1 MVFHSFLLTSY
12 GIQVITGSENFTSKR
27 HLLQVLTWLLAFT
40 ILVTRTA
47 DRKVLA
53 RRPPAV
59 LWTPIFGRNT
69 RKIHLIS
76 HTFTGKR
83 EFWTASFQ
91 CLAKSLADRLDS
103 TMDQELWMGPGQHA
117 TVVASNFC

>member
-27 HLLQVLTWLLAFT
+27 HLLQVLTWLLALT

-47 DRKVLA
+47 DR
-53 RRPPAV
+53 
-59 LWTPIFGRNT
+59 
-69 RKIHLIS
+69 
-76 HTFTGKR
+76 
-83 EFWTASFQ
+83 
-91 CLAKSLADRLDS
+91 LDS
-103 TMDQELWMGPGQHA
+103 TMDRELWMGPGQHA

>member
-27 HLLQVLTWLLAFT
+27 HLLQVLTWLLALT

-53 RRPPAV
+53 RRPSSRPMDAHFWKKHKENSPNLSYV
-59 LWTPIFGRNT
+59 Y
-69 RKIHLIS
+69 
-76 HTFTGKR
+76 GK
-83 EFWTASFQ
+83 T
-91 CLAKSLADRLDS
+91 
-103 TMDQELWMGPGQHA
+103 
-117 TVVASNFC
+117 